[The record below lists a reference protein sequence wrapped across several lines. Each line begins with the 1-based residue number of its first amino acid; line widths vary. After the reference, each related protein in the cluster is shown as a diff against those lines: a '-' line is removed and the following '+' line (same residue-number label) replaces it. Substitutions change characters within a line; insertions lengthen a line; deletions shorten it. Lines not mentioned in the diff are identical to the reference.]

1 MKDYDTFLI
10 ENYRSFGD
18 LNSCLVQFISVHKQH
33 CMHVFPLQYSQLPGV
48 NCVCRYHGGSPAS
61 SDSHQLNIIC
71 TIAPILELLLVW
83 IALESEVG
91 LASKMYRS
99 MLT

>member
-1 MKDYDTFLI
+1 
-10 ENYRSFGD
+10 
-18 LNSCLVQFISVHKQH
+18 
-33 CMHVFPLQYSQLPGV
+33 MHVFPLQYRQLPGV

-71 TIAPILELLLVW
+71 TAQILLIW

-91 LASKMYRS
+91 LASKM
-99 MLT
+99 

>member
-1 MKDYDTFLI
+1 
-10 ENYRSFGD
+10 
-18 LNSCLVQFISVHKQH
+18 
-33 CMHVFPLQYSQLPGV
+33 MHVFPLQYSQLSGV

-61 SDSHQLNIIC
+61 SDSYQLNIIC
-71 TIAPILELLLVW
+71 TITQILCNNYYRPL

-99 MLT
+99 MPT